1 MPIMDGYT
9 AIDILK
15 YNPTTKNIPIV
26 ALTAST
32 MTSDEAKIRS
42 ICDGYLRKPVSRDE
56 LIDEIILHLPYT
68 KKKLEQSETELS
80 NIKEKID
87 DEELK
92 VSESFR
98 ENILESFKA
107 EYFEIKELMT
117 NSDIENFCEKLLVIA
132 KEYNENGLVI
142 NLKNIISLASSF
154 KLEEM
159 EVEFSKLESI
169 F

>member
-1 MPIMDGYT
+1 
-9 AIDILK
+9 
-15 YNPTTKNIPIV
+15 
-26 ALTAST
+26 
-32 MTSDEAKIRS
+32 
-42 ICDGYLRKPVSRDE
+42 
-56 LIDEIILHLPYT
+56 
-68 KKKLEQSETELS
+68 
-80 NIKEKID
+80 
-87 DEELK
+87 
-92 VSESFR
+92 
-98 ENILESFKA
+98 
-107 EYFEIKELMT
+107 MT